1 MSVISDSTAVSAGVL
16 TKSLG
21 GAEVMGKDDF
31 LRLLVT
37 QLQNQDPL
45 NPSDP
50 TEFTAQLAQFSSL
63 EQLFAVNEN
72 LGRVATNSLEME
84 RLSALSM
91 IGKEVV
97 SGGGT
102 FTFNGQ
108 AAILGYQLDVPASE
122 VSLHVLDGSGRN
134 IATLPTQATHAGEH
148 FITWDGTG
156 LNGDIVPPGDY
167 QVVARAL
174 DNAKESLPAA
184 ALVKSTINGVD
195 MLRGGNWLVSD
206 SGHFRLQDIV
216 SVRGH

>member
-1 MSVISDSTAVSAGVL
+1 MSAISESTAVSQNIL

-31 LRLLVT
+31 LKLLVT

-84 RLSALSM
+84 RISALSM

-97 SGGGT
+97 SGGGA

-108 AAILGYQLDVPASE
+108 AATLGYQLDVPASE
-122 VSLHVLDGSGRN
+122 VSLHVLDGTGRN
-134 IATLPTQATHAGEH
+134 IATIPAAAVHAGEH
-148 FITWDGTG
+148 FISWDGRG
-156 LNGDIVPPGDY
+156 LNGDIVAPGDY
-167 QVVARAL
+167 QVVVKAL
-174 DNAKESLPAA
+174 DAKKETMPAA
-184 ALVKSTINGVD
+184 ALVKSTIKGVD
-195 MLRGGNWLVSD
+195 MLGGKNFLVSD